1 MALIIKEVFADV
13 VNQKLGMALKMG
25 QLADDVTD
33 SVAEITECGDT
44 IDFPKYERVAKAGE
58 ITKGVALTPKEV
70 NMTGNKAKIK
80 HTGDCI
86 RVYDKDAKQ
95 IKGNTQDTM
104 AQQLADAMAVDLDKS
119 LGDSMLEK
127 ATKKS
132 ATANKTTITADEVF
146 NGLALFGDDMDTDRF
161 KGMAINSRLLPS
173 FLKMPEFTS
182 VEKTYAVSGNGVIKN
197 GLVGYF
203 MGAIPVY
210 LTNHG
215 TWDTEKSECI
225 TFIVQ
230 KGALGYVKQKDVSIE
245 IEREAK
251 LFADDIVCDSLYAT
265 QVLDADGIVIVR
277 NTVA

>member
-1 MALIIKEVFADV
+1 MSLIIKEVFADA
-13 VNQKLGMALKMG
+13 VNQKLGMTLKMG

-58 ITKGVALTPKEV
+58 ITKGTALVPKEV
-70 NMTGNKAKIK
+70 SMTGNKAKIK

-95 IKGNTQDTM
+95 IKGNTQDAM
-104 AQQLADAMAVDLDKS
+104 AQQLADAMAVDLDTS
-119 LGDSMLEK
+119 LSESMLAK

-132 ATANKTTITADEVF
+132 ATASKFGITAEEVF

-173 FLKMPEFTS
+173 FLKMPEFTG
-182 VEKTYAVSGNGVIKN
+182 VEKTYQANGNGLIKN

-203 MGAIPVY
+203 IGIPVY

-215 TWDTEKSECI
+215 TWDTEKSECV

-230 KGALGYVKQKDVSIE
+230 KGALGYVKQKDVSVE

-251 LFADDIVCDSLYAT
+251 LFANDIVCDSLYAT
-265 QVLDADGIVIVR
+265 QVLDADGIVIMK